1 MAESPY
7 LLIGS
12 FAHLLTTH
20 LLEYVHNNPVRRG
33 YIEEPSHW
41 RYSSAQNY
49 EGKEGL
55 VHVDMV
61 IFFIGKIKR
70 PLLRGERGVCDF
82 DCCNN
87 LK

>member
-1 MAESPY
+1 MMY
-7 LLIGS
+7 QKI
-12 FAHLLTTH
+12 
-20 LLEYVHNNPVRRG
+20 EYIHNNPVRRG
-33 YIEEPSHW
+33 YVEESSYW

-55 VHVDMV
+55 VNVDMV